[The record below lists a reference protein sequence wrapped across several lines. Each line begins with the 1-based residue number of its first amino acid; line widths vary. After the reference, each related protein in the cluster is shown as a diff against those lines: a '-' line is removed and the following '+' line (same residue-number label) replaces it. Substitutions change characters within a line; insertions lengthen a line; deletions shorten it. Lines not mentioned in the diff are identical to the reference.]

1 MEWSC
6 SQLSRARCSWV
17 LPSTLQPWNKKRCLE
32 MLQCE
37 GFGVTKERC
46 ECVCTL
52 SAFTAPCTRLN
63 SKFYLLGM
71 GSALNFMGTA
81 APLVL
86 PLEGWRVRVMLLGAV
101 G

>member
-1 MEWSC
+1 MAWSC
-6 SQLSRARCSWV
+6 SQLTRGRCA
-17 LPSTLQPWNKKRCLE
+17 LDATQHWNDKKVCLE

-37 GFGVTKERC
+37 GIGVTKERC
-46 ECVCTL
+46 EYVCML
-52 SAFTAPCTRLN
+52 SAFTAPRARLN
-63 SKFYLLGM
+63 GKFYLLGT

-86 PLEGWRVRVMLLGAV
+86 PLEGWRVRVMPLGAV